1 MLIFLSAGKVSIDYL
16 QASCLRKIWSIL
28 QNETGGEVSGKNG
41 QILHPWLINT
51 LKKTNWCMHSRS
63 CLVEVFRAVQSS
75 RLRAPAL
82 ISQMLCCEG
91 DMEFY
96 PSSTFMSVLCLKCIH
111 FLICAL
117 ASRELLEHCKKL
129 ETKSALGMFR
139 GTALTAP
146 QL

>member
-1 MLIFLSAGKVSIDYL
+1 
-16 QASCLRKIWSIL
+16 
-28 QNETGGEVSGKNG
+28 
-41 QILHPWLINT
+41 
-51 LKKTNWCMHSRS
+51 MHSRS

-96 PSSTFMSVLCLKCIH
+96 PSSTFMSVLCLKRIH

-129 ETKSALGMFR
+129 ETKCTGYAHRHSPDCTTTVTVGESSFIPVTHKLSFIAVDKRQIFLCKLIFVTELVFCCTCR
-139 GTALTAP
+139 D
-146 QL
+146 